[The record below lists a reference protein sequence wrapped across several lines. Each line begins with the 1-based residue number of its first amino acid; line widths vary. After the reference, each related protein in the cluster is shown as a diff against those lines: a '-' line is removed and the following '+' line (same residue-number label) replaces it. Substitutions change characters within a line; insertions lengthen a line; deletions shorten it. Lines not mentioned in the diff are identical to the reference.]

1 MGDFITGLIIG
12 AIAGL
17 VVVVLLISFWK
28 DSDDEKCPYCQND
41 GPNRPLNYDTD
52 EFSDM
57 TIKIAERESAIVC
70 SHRDL
75 EGGAIDSEDRVMI
88 NYCPICGRD
97 LLDD

>member
-1 MGDFITGLIIG
+1 MGDFVVGILVGSIG
-12 AIAGL
+12 GF
-17 VVVVLLISFWK
+17 VVLAFILSFSK
-28 DSDDEKCPYCQND
+28 DKIEKCPYCQND

-70 SHRDL
+70 CHRDI